1 MNKLFYP
8 KLAGQNIIK
17 NGKFYFPY
25 LLTVVISA
33 AAFYIMTALSYYND
47 LPGKQRY
54 DYLMMFMTLGSFV
67 LALFIVIFLSY
78 TNSFLMKR
86 RSKELGLYN
95 ILGMGKSSIGLVL
108 CCESLY
114 TWLCSV
120 VIGIPLG
127 MLLQKLVMMLVGR
140 IMRFDT
146 MFEFYVSGKAIGLTA
161 AAFAGVIAVSLLCNL
176 KRLHF
181 QRPVELLHGQNTGE
195 REPKSKWLLAVIG
208 VLTLGAGYYLAIE
221 TKDAMSAI
229 TIYFIAVVLVIIG
242 TYCLFSAVS
251 IVILKALRK
260 NKRFYYKT
268 SNFIG
273 VSGMLHRM
281 NRNAVGLA
289 NICIL
294 STMVLV
300 MISATLSL
308 YLGTEEAI
316 QMRYPADLIG
326 IFKYS
331 VDEKFDTETISDGM
345 TKVIRAHGLEPTR
358 VWSYSTLPLWMTD
371 NGSELTNATG
381 ERQARIVMLT
391 SADYEALSGKKLTL
405 DKDEV
410 MYVGGDTRYDK
421 LTLSIF
427 DDDGNVERCEFKTVE
442 PDSDF
447 EIGEYVVMLIDI
459 RYLIFPDMAVLH
471 DVWQLIE
478 NTYGGERSAL
488 KMDCSVC
495 IDADGTEEQKREC
508 GAALSDWDTISSNID
523 GDIEW
528 DLYYVNEKTENA
540 EEFYSMNG
548 AFLFLGVFLGII
560 FMMAMVLI
568 IYYKQIS
575 EGYED
580 RERYRIMQQ
589 VGLQKEEVRSSIN
602 KQVLIVFFAPL
613 IVSGIHVAFDFSLIK
628 LMLQLFR
635 LMNAQLAMWCT
646 VGSFAGFAV
655 IYALV
660 YMRTAKVYY
669 KLVSK

>member
-25 LLTVVISA
+25 LLTVAVSA
-33 AAFYIMTALSYYND
+33 AAFYIMTSLTYYNG
-47 LPGKQRY
+47 LPDKQRFE
-54 DYLMMFMTLGSFV
+54 YLAMFMSLGSAVLGMFV
-67 LALFIVIFLSY
+67 IIFLFY

-86 RSKELGLYN
+86 RSKELGMYN
-95 ILGMGKSSIGLVL
+95 ILGMGKSSIGAVL
-108 CCESLY
+108 CWESLY
-114 TWLCSV
+114 TWLCGI
-120 VIGIPLG
+120 VIGVPLG
-127 MLLQKLVMMLVGR
+127 MLLQKLVMMAVGR
-140 IMRFDT
+140 MMRFD
-146 MFEFYVSGKAIGLTA
+146 VSFKFCVSRKAIIFTAILFAAVITLT
-161 AAFAGVIAVSLLCNL
+161 LLNNL
-176 KRLHF
+176 RRLHF

-229 TIYFIAVVLVIIG
+229 TIYFVAVILVIIG

-308 YLGTEEAI
+308 YLGTEESI
-316 QMRYPADLIG
+316 QMRYPADLTG
-326 IFKYS
+326 IFEYT
-331 VDEKFDTETISDGM
+331 VDEKFDTETVTDGM
-345 TKVIRAHGLEPTR
+345 TRAVREQGLEPTK
-358 VWSYSTLPLWMTD
+358 VWSYSTLPVYMTD
-371 NGSELTNATG
+371 NGGELTNADSMRWTH
-381 ERQARIVMLT
+381 IVMLT
-391 SADYEALSGKKLTL
+391 AADYEALSGKELAL
-405 DKDEV
+405 DKNEV
-410 MYVGGDTRYDK
+410 MYVGGDTRYDN
-421 LTLSIF
+421 LTISIF
-427 DDDGNVERCEFKTVE
+427 DGSGNVERREFKTVE
-442 PDSDF
+442 PDSSF
-447 EIGEYVVMLIDI
+447 EIGEYVVMLADI
-459 RYLIFPDMAVLH
+459 KYLIFPDMAALH

-478 NTYGGERSAL
+478 NANSGEHDAK
-488 KMDCSVC
+488 KMDCNVC
-495 IDADGTEEQKREC
+495 IDTDGTDEQKREC
-508 GAALSDWDTISSNID
+508 GVALSDWENIRAYID

-528 DLYYVNEKTENA
+528 QLYYVYEKSENA

-589 VGLQKEEVRSSIN
+589 VGLPDEEVRRSIN

-613 IVSGIHVAFDFSLIK
+613 IVAGIHVAFDFRLIK
-628 LMLQLFR
+628 LMLQLFG
-635 LMNAQLAMWCT
+635 LMNVQLTLWCT
-646 VGSFAGFAV
+646 VGSFAVFAV

-660 YMRTAKVYY
+660 YLRTARVYY
-669 KLVSK
+669 KLVSE